1 MDKETKSFFEK
12 LAGINPNK
20 TRNNLG
26 AVKNNKKVGREEDEN
41 FSETL
46 EEINNN
52 SLPEIFEDAE
62 GQLTIDVYQNPKEFI
77 VESTIAGVK
86 PEDID
91 ISITPESIMIKGR
104 REKEE
109 KIQEGDYL
117 YQECYW
123 GRFTRSIILP
133 QEIDPDS
140 SQATIKNGVLKVV
153 LPKINKQ
160 KTKKI
165 KVRFE

>member
-12 LAGINPNK
+12 LAGIKSNK
-20 TRNNLG
+20 TRSDLG
-26 AVKNNKKVGREEDEN
+26 AAKNNKKIGKKEDEN

-46 EEINNN
+46 EGMNNN
-52 SLPEIFEDAE
+52 SLPEVFEDAE

-77 VESTIAGVK
+77 IESTIAGVK

-91 ISITPESIMIKGR
+91 ISITPESIMIKGK

-109 KIQEGDYL
+109 KVQEGDYL